1 MSRAAAQ
8 RQADLPV
15 SVEAAIAALDRLLN
29 ERERQAI
36 TTGTTLSRVR
46 AAHDAVRAAK
56 YDVARAE
63 GPAAIADAVV
73 TLEAAR
79 AELMHSSAE
88 AAPAQADLKA
98 LDVRIAP
105 AWAAVREAAFQDLD
119 AAEGEACRVFNEAIA
134 RARHAAARINLVRA
148 ALDGVRF
155 DMPRVFDPTDRSV
168 LAGQDIQLPP
178 VEVPHAREI
187 ARLRDEIE
195 ILRGR

>member
-1 MSRAAAQ
+1 MSRAAVQ
-8 RQADLPV
+8 HQAEPLV
-15 SVEAAIAALDRLLN
+15 NVEAAIAALDALLN

-36 TTGTTLSRVR
+36 ATGTALSRVR
-46 AAHDAVRAAK
+46 AAHDAVRAAEH
-56 YDVARAE
+56 DVARAE

-79 AELMHSSAE
+79 AELTHCSAE
-88 AAPAQADLKA
+88 AAPAQAELKA
-98 LDVRIAP
+98 LDVQIAP

-119 AAEGEACRVFNEAIA
+119 AAAGEACRVFNEAIA
-134 RARHAAARINLVRA
+134 QARHAAARINMVRA
-148 ALDGVRF
+148 ALGGPRF
-155 DMPRVFDPTDRSV
+155 DIGRQVDPSDPRV

-178 VEVPHAREI
+178 VEVPHAREV